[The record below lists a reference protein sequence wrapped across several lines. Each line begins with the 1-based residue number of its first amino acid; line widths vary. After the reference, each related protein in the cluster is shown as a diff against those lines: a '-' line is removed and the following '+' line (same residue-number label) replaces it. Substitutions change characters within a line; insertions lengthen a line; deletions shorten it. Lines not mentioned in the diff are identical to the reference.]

1 MSAPARP
8 SEGSAELSNAPPSG
22 RMSRSDRVVQSD
34 AAIFERDTLNAF
46 CRHTHAELAGAASG
60 PLAGLECGIKDLYHI
75 AGTRTGF
82 GHPVWLE
89 THAVQTVTSIAVT
102 RLTAAGASVVGKTHC
117 DELCYSLNGINK
129 HYGTPV
135 NVNAPGR
142 IPGGSSSGS
151 AAAVAGGLVDFAL
164 GSDTGGSVRV
174 PASYCG
180 IFGMRPTHGTVPL
193 DGAIA
198 FAPSYD
204 AAGWFA
210 RDAQMLERVGRVLL
224 GDARAAPVLGK
235 LLIATD
241 AFAHADPAAGQA
253 LRQALRERESRF
265 QGTEDIVLAA
275 EGIDRWMDSFRV
287 IQGAEIWTTHRDWIA
302 SLHPDFGAGI
312 KERFVWASTIQ
323 APTVAE
329 ASVHRARISEHLDS
343 LLANNCVLA
352 IPSTPG
358 VAPPIDMPVAELER
372 WRNRA
377 LGLLCIAGHAG
388 LPQVSLP
395 LAKVDGLPVGLSL
408 IAARGNDLLLLR
420 LARDIAA

>member
-1 MSAPARP
+1 M
-8 SEGSAELSNAPPSG
+8 NA
-22 RMSRSDRVVQSD
+22 
-34 AAIFERDTLNAF
+34 ATIFERDTLGAF
-46 CRHTHAELAGAASG
+46 CRHTHAELPGAAGG
-60 PLAGLECGIKDLYHI
+60 PLAGLSCGIKDLYHI

-89 THAVQTVTSIAVT
+89 THAVQTATASAVT
-102 RLTAAGASVVGKTHC
+102 RLTEAGASVVGKTHC

-180 IFGMRPTHGTVPL
+180 IFGMRPTHGAVPL

-210 RDAQMLERVGRVLL
+210 RDARMLERVGQVLL
-224 GDARAAPVLGK
+224 GDTRAAPPVGK
-235 LLIATD
+235 LLVATD
-241 AFAHADPAAGQA
+241 TFAHADPAAGQA
-253 LRQALRERESRF
+253 LRQVLRESESYF
-265 QGTEDIVLAA
+265 AGMQEIVLAS

-287 IQGAEIWTTHRDWIA
+287 IQGAEIWSTHREWIG

-323 APTVAE
+323 AAAVAT
-329 ASVHRARISEHLDS
+329 ASAHRARLSEHLNT
-343 LLANNCVLA
+343 LLGDNRVLA

-358 VAPPIDMPVAELER
+358 VAPPLDMPVTELER

-395 LAKVDGLPVGLSL
+395 LVQVDGLPVGLSL
-408 IAARGNDLLLLR
+408 IAARGNDLLLLK
-420 LARDIAA
+420 LARELTQ